1 MASQEVLTALES
13 LHREIEKLEPAI
25 KHVETAQQVTQTVK
39 AIPQKYVEFLQEVK
53 GNDLKHKEE
62 LKNLFAKDLSKLSE
76 ENKKLQ
82 KTTTE
87 IQQQV
92 KLEQET
98 SNKFKEKLL
107 QEVKES
113 DTLHKKELKDLF
125 AIELASISDENKKL
139 LKTTSELQQQ
149 VKLETEALAKLKET
163 VQSFHERV
171 EKINFPERLDK
182 LDANVAGIMA
192 AIQSVQSRL
201 DGLERNISD
210 RLRDMH
216 DYQKETRATLQ
227 SGLEQTKTVLQ
238 TAIDVAAK
246 KQQTLTYI
254 TWTLVVVAIIITFV
268 LKK

>member
-1 MASQEVLTALES
+1 MASQEVITALES

-39 AIPQKYVEFLQEVK
+39 AIPQKHVELLTEVK
-53 GNDLKHKEE
+53 NNDAKHKEE
-62 LKNLFAKDLSKLSE
+62 LKNLFAKELSGFTE

-92 KLEQET
+92 KLEQE
-98 SNKFKEKLL
+98 
-107 QEVKES
+107 
-113 DTLHKKELKDLF
+113 
-125 AIELASISDENKKL
+125 
-139 LKTTSELQQQ
+139 
-149 VKLETEALAKLKET
+149 ALGKLKET
-163 VQSFHERV
+163 VQSFYERV

-210 RLRDMH
+210 RLRDMQ
-216 DYQKETRATLQ
+216 DYQKETRAALQ
-227 SGLEQTKTVLQ
+227 SGLEQTKTALQ
-238 TAIDVAAK
+238 TAVDAAAK
-246 KQQTLTYI
+246 KQQTFTYI
-254 TWTLVVVAIIITFV
+254 TWALVVVAIIITFV

>member
-1 MASQEVLTALES
+1 MASQEVITALES

-39 AIPQKYVEFLQEVK
+39 AIPQKHVELLTEVK
-53 GNDLKHKEE
+53 NNDAKHKEE
-62 LKNLFAKDLSKLSE
+62 LKNLFAKELSGFTE

-92 KLEQET
+92 RLEQE
-98 SNKFKEKLL
+98 
-107 QEVKES
+107 
-113 DTLHKKELKDLF
+113 D
-125 AIELASISDENKKL
+125 
-139 LKTTSELQQQ
+139 
-149 VKLETEALAKLKET
+149 LAKLKET

-210 RLRDMH
+210 RLRDMQ
-216 DYQKETRATLQ
+216 DYQKETRASLQ
-227 SGLEQTKTVLQ
+227 SSLEQTKTALQ
-238 TAIDVAAK
+238 TAVDAATK
-246 KQQTLTYI
+246 KQQTFTYI
-254 TWTLVVVAIIITFV
+254 TWALVVVAIIITFV

>member
-1 MASQEVLTALES
+1 MASQEVITALES

-39 AIPQKYVEFLQEVK
+39 AIPQKHVELLEEVK
-53 GNDLKHKEE
+53 SNDAKHKDE
-62 LKNLFAKDLSKLSE
+62 LKSLFVKELSGLTE

-82 KTTTE
+82 MTTSE

-92 KLEQET
+92 KLEQ
-98 SNKFKEKLL
+98 
-107 QEVKES
+107 
-113 DTLHKKELKDLF
+113 
-125 AIELASISDENKKL
+125 
-139 LKTTSELQQQ
+139 
-149 VKLETEALAKLKET
+149 EALAKLKET

-210 RLRDMH
+210 RLRDIQ
-216 DYQKETRATLQ
+216 DYQKETRAALQ
-227 SGLEQTKTVLQ
+227 STLEQTKTALQ
-238 TAIDVAAK
+238 TAVIDAAK
-246 KQQTLTYI
+246 KQQTFTYI
-254 TWTLVVVAIIITFV
+254 TWALVVVGIIIICV
-268 LKK
+268 GIK

>member
-39 AIPQKYVEFLQEVK
+39 AIPQKHVELLQEVK
-53 GNDLKHKEE
+53 SNDAKHKDE
-62 LKNLFAKDLSKLSE
+62 LKNLFAKELSGFTE

-92 KLEQET
+92 KLEQ
-98 SNKFKEKLL
+98 
-107 QEVKES
+107 
-113 DTLHKKELKDLF
+113 
-125 AIELASISDENKKL
+125 
-139 LKTTSELQQQ
+139 
-149 VKLETEALAKLKET
+149 EALAKLKET

-210 RLRDMH
+210 RLQDMQ

-227 SGLEQTKTVLQ
+227 SGLEQSKTALQ
-238 TAIDVAAK
+238 TAVDTAAK

-254 TWTLVVVAIIITFV
+254 TWALVVVAIIITFV

>member
-1 MASQEVLTALES
+1 MASQEVLTALET

-39 AIPQKYVEFLQEVK
+39 AIPQKHVELLQEVK
-53 GNDLKHKEE
+53 SNDAKHKEE
-62 LKNLFAKDLSKLSE
+62 LKTLFAKELSGFME

-92 KLEQET
+92 KLEQ
-98 SNKFKEKLL
+98 
-107 QEVKES
+107 
-113 DTLHKKELKDLF
+113 
-125 AIELASISDENKKL
+125 
-139 LKTTSELQQQ
+139 
-149 VKLETEALAKLKET
+149 EALAKLKET

-201 DGLERNISD
+201 DGVERNIAD
-210 RLRDMH
+210 RLRDMQ

-227 SGLEQTKTVLQ
+227 SGLEQSKAALQ
-238 TAIDVAAK
+238 TALDTAAK
-246 KQQTLTYI
+246 KQQTFTYI
-254 TWTLVVVAIIITFV
+254 TWLLIVVGIIILF
-268 LKK
+268 LK

>member
-39 AIPQKYVEFLQEVK
+39 AIPQKHVELLQEVK
-53 GNDLKHKEE
+53 SNDAKHKDE
-62 LKNLFAKDLSKLSE
+62 LKNLFEKELSGFTE

-82 KTTTE
+82 KITTE

-92 KLEQET
+92 KLEQ
-98 SNKFKEKLL
+98 
-107 QEVKES
+107 
-113 DTLHKKELKDLF
+113 
-125 AIELASISDENKKL
+125 
-139 LKTTSELQQQ
+139 
-149 VKLETEALAKLKET
+149 EALAKLKET

-210 RLRDMH
+210 RLRDMQ
-216 DYQKETRATLQ
+216 DYQKETRAALQ
-227 SGLEQTKTVLQ
+227 SGLEQTKTALL
-238 TAIDVAAK
+238 TAVDTAAK

-254 TWTLVVVAIIITFV
+254 TWALVVVAIIITFV